1 MIRHRRLFAS
11 IRIRGCWQIQTNNA
25 YASRARLCHRQTP
38 PRKPPSPSTNFCTT
52 DTMTA
57 QAQRIDIDEFLTLAI
72 PETPQEL
79 HPFFES
85 FQTLYSRKYVIQ
97 LLQTRSKSLTPYM
110 CRLWHQL
117 TNKLLE
123 FFDFEPSKPY
133 RVDVFNKFVRDF
145 EAKLNQLR
153 LVEMGVKVSKE
164 IDSECRSH
172 SCIRSLLVAMLSSS
186 GAI

>member
-1 MIRHRRLFAS
+1 MIDVSLDLFDLKGDAKHHNTRATRHRDSA
-11 IRIRGCWQIQTNNA
+11 N
-25 YASRARLCHRQTP
+25 YAHPSSTCATMSSSSTRMAVD
-38 PRKPPSPSTNFCTT
+38 KP
-52 DTMTA
+52 A
-57 QAQRIDIDEFLTLAI
+57 KIDVDEFLTLAI
-72 PETPQEL
+72 SETPQEL

-164 IDSECRSH
+164 IDSECRSR
-172 SCIRSLLVAMLSSS
+172 SCIRSLLVAMSSSS